1 MLVFGDTNSRYTR
14 AADNIALFTTQNG
27 LTDAWVALE
36 HAGTPPAVES
46 LCTNP
51 STTDACETVD
61 KLFFRGSR
69 LLSLAATSF
78 HYDSDNFLQPNGS
91 ILTDHNPIL
100 ISLAWAAAA
109 DLRQSDFWGGPHG
122 TWFSDV
128 PALPAAPSPVGATLT
143 LRGAARLD
151 AVMLNLTS
159 GAGFVHGGTGGSPAS
174 LALAADEHVGSVLL
188 CEGQHDGHTR
198 IFYMQATTSAG
209 RTVQAGTAT
218 SDCVTYDAPSGF
230 GLVGFVGRDGDEVD
244 RLAAV
249 WGKV

>member
-218 SDCVTYDAPSGF
+218 SDAKRG
-230 GLVGFVGRDGDEVD
+230 
-244 RLAAV
+244 
-249 WGKV
+249 